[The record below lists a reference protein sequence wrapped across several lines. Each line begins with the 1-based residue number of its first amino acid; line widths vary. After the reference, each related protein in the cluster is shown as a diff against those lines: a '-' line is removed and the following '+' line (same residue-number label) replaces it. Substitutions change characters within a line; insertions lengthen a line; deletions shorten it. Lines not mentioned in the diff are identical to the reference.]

1 MMSYPK
7 ASKILQPMHGI
18 NRDLPGHA
26 VSDEF
31 YNHCQNVIFRRGFPN
46 RLKGVRDVYET
57 ALATVAPGQIVHL
70 VNANL
75 NDVNYWVVCEAD
87 GSVSSVQGA
96 IGADI
101 DGANLFQSQDDP
113 SLYSSVLLN
122 GIPVINNSVDE
133 PVYWPGSGN
142 ILTLPGWTA
151 TETCKFMTAFR
162 FHLFA
167 LDNAE
172 VAGTYRS
179 LVKWSDA
186 AAPGTVPASW
196 TPGPTTTAGRAELA
210 DGKGPLLCGVQLRDA
225 MVIYKPSMAYIC
237 QFVGGQNIFS
247 FQPLKRSFG
256 TLNRKSVVDIGER
269 HFIVEQGDIVLSDG
283 VNRQSIG
290 ESRMKDFLF
299 NQLDQDN
306 FEKLF
311 CIFDAPNSE
320 VLIALPSVGSS
331 LPNVGIVYNIN
342 TDSFGIRDLPDVE
355 CAATGY
361 VTDVG
366 EDLIWD
372 NDPDTWDSDPS
383 TWDSTQLTA
392 SAESLVFSRLDAI
405 ELQNTADEVETP
417 AFIAKYDMD
426 FDDAKRL
433 KFIKRLHI
441 EAESGFGTFLVRVG
455 SRMTVTDSI
464 VWQNEKTLVEPNSIV
479 DVETQGRFISFE
491 IRSNTS
497 NPWVLNHVEL
507 EGEMR
512 GYH

>member
-1 MMSYPK
+1 MSYPK
-7 ASKILQPMHGI
+7 ASKILQPTHGV
-18 NRDLPGHA
+18 NRDTPGHA

-31 YNHCQNVIFRRGFPN
+31 YNHCQNVVFRRGFPN
-46 RLKGVRDVYET
+46 RVKGSRDIYET
-57 ALATVAPGQIVHL
+57 ALATIAPGQIMHL

-75 NDVNYWVVCEAD
+75 NDVNYWVLCEAD
-87 GSVSSVQGA
+87 GSVWSIQGA
-96 IGADI
+96 TADDI
-101 DGANLFQSQDDP
+101 DGTNLFQSQPDP

-133 PVYWPGSGN
+133 PVYWPGSGE
-142 ILTLPGWTA
+142 ITTLPDWTA

-167 LDNAE
+167 MDISGPG
-172 VAGTYRS
+172 GTFRN
-179 LVKWSDA
+179 LIRWSDA

-196 TPGPTTTAGRAELA
+196 TPGPSTNAGNVELA
-210 DGKGPLLCGVQLRDA
+210 DGKGPILCGVQLRDA
-225 MVIYKPSMAYIC
+225 MVIYKQSMAYIC
-237 QFVGGQNIFS
+237 QFVGGNNIFA

-290 ESRMKDFLF
+290 ESRIKDFLF
-299 NQLDQDN
+299 NQLDQTN
-306 FEKLF
+306 FENLF

-320 VLIALPSVGSS
+320 VLIALPGVGSS
-331 LPNVGIVYNIN
+331 LPNVGITYNIN
-342 TDSFGIRDLPDVE
+342 TDSFGIRDLPDIE
-355 CAATGY
+355 CAASGY

-372 NDPDTWDSDPS
+372 NDSDPWDSDS
-383 TWDSTQLTA
+383 TFWDSTKLTA
-392 SAESLVFSRLDAI
+392 SAESLIFSKLDAI
-405 ELQNTADEVETP
+405 ELQNTTDAVDVA
-417 AFIAKYDMD
+417 AFVAKYDMD
-426 FDDAKRL
+426 FDDAKRV

-441 EAESGFGTFLVRVG
+441 EAEAGFGSFFVRAG
-455 SRMTVTDSI
+455 SRMTVTDTI
-464 VWQNEKTLVEPNSIV
+464 VWQAEKTLTEPDSIV
-479 DVETQGRFISFE
+479 DVEAQGRFISFE
-491 IRSNTS
+491 IRSTGS
-497 NPWVLNHVEL
+497 NQWVINHVEI